1 MINYH
6 IGKLIDGICQEKN
19 LDREK
24 IYGGLCYKTTF
35 QKIGQGVIEPGKWL
49 ADTLIERMGVS
60 PNKFGYLLTK
70 EEEEEYEQSIQ
81 LLLFLQQ
88 EKREDLKQLL
98 EKVGCEFFEKG
109 EKSYRQ
115 NCKKQFQAYIF
126 LASQACFPGFYLC
139 QEEGQSQGKQQ
150 GVVEYRGIAGIVK
163 ALHMTLPDFG
173 KKRLRELW
181 FGRTEW
187 ALVVL
192 LADRLYQ
199 KKRRKKRGYF
209 LYQQI
214 LWQMPKQQT
223 DRELLRICYPYV
235 IALFLFRLEK
245 DKDSSGNWLSRKGL
259 DFLGEEGKLYGI
271 EAMLRYGI
279 FCMEQNRKKDRM
291 EGERI
296 EEEQE
301 LGWQRQA
308 LDTVESARRNYG
320 KQEYGAAFYYAKLVE
335 VSIRGQKQGE
345 AIRHVRHSLGKT
357 QAEISKE
364 IDHKML
370 SKIETGKKEP
380 SPSTLQR
387 VGEALGWKERRY
399 FPFICS
405 DDFRLHEYRRQVAAL
420 IVDRKWEEADFEL
433 QQLERELDR
442 GEVLNQQTLLR
453 LRTVIDAGRGRISG
467 EEKLRRLEQALALTV
482 PPEAKLA
489 EWPLDQGELVLLNNI
504 ANTKEAMGD
513 LAGAAA
519 LLEAGKHSCE
529 SRQNGIAWNQDAY
542 LLILYNLSRYIGQ
555 MGRYQE
561 ALELIETGLQ
571 VSYQAG
577 SGIYLGRFLYKKA
590 WNLEEQ
596 CKEKGDW
603 NENKK
608 EACLKLHRQAFSL
621 AYLFRYKDQMKLIQK
636 HCMEEYGINIEDEW
650 KRTS

>member
-1 MINYH
+1 MKYH
-6 IGKLIDGICQEKN
+6 IGKLIDGICQERS

-24 IYGGLCYKTTF
+24 IYGGLCDKRTF
-35 QKIGQGVIEPGKWL
+35 QKIEQGMLDPGKWL
-49 ADTLIERMGVS
+49 ADTLMERMGVS

-70 EEEEEYEQSIQ
+70 EEEEEYEQS
-81 LLLFLQQ
+81 LFLVLFLQQ
-88 EKREDLKQLL
+88 ERREELKRLL
-98 EKVGCEFFEKG
+98 ENVEGEVFEKK
-109 EKSYRQ
+109 EKSYRK

-126 LASQACFPGFYLC
+126 LASQACFPGFYLW
-139 QEEGQSQGKQQ
+139 QEEEQDQGEQQ
-150 GVVEYRGIAGIVK
+150 GAAEYRGIEGIVK
-163 ALHMTLPDFG
+163 ALRITLPDFG
-173 KKRLRELW
+173 KKRLREFW

-223 DRELLRICYPYV
+223 DKELLRICYPYV

-245 DKDSSGNWLSRKGL
+245 DRDSSESWLVRKGL

-291 EGERI
+291 EEQT
-296 EEEQE
+296 EEDQE

-320 KQEYGAAFYYAKLVE
+320 KQKYGAAFYYAKLAE
-335 VSIRGQKQGE
+335 VSVRGQKQGE

-357 QAEISKE
+357 QAEVSKD

-370 SKIETGKKEP
+370 SKFETGKKEP
-380 SPSTLQR
+380 SPYTLQR

-433 QQLERELDR
+433 QQLEMELDR
-442 GEVLNQQTLLR
+442 EEVLNQQTLLR
-453 LRTVIDAGRGRISG
+453 LRTVIDAGRGRISE

-482 PPEAKLA
+482 PLEAKLA

-513 LAGAAA
+513 LVGAAA

-577 SGIYLGRFLYKKA
+577 NGIYLGRFLYKKA

-621 AYLFRYKDQMKLIQK
+621 AYVLKQKKRMEIIKK
-636 HCMEEYGINIEDEW
+636 HCQETYGIDIRREYKAD
-650 KRTS
+650 

>member
-1 MINYH
+1 MKYH
-6 IGKLIDGICQEKN
+6 IGKLIDGICQERS

-24 IYGGLCYKTTF
+24 IYGGLCDKRTF
-35 QKIGQGVIEPGKWL
+35 QKIGQGMLEPGKWL
-49 ADTLIERMGVS
+49 ADALLERMGVS
-60 PNKFGYLLTK
+60 PNKFGYLLT
-70 EEEEEYEQSIQ
+70 EEEEKEYEQS
-81 LLLFLQQ
+81 LFLVLFLQQ
-88 EKREDLKQLL
+88 ERREELKRLL
-98 EKVGCEFFEKG
+98 ENVEGEVFEKK
-109 EKSYRQ
+109 EKSYRK

-126 LASQACFPGFYLC
+126 LASQACFPGFYLW
-139 QEEGQSQGKQQ
+139 QEEEQDQGEQQ
-150 GVVEYRGIAGIVK
+150 GAAEYRGIEGIVK
-163 ALHMTLPDFG
+163 VLRITLPDFG
-173 KKRLRELW
+173 KKRLREFW

-223 DRELLRICYPYV
+223 DKELLRICYPYV

-245 DKDSSGNWLSRKGL
+245 DGDSSESWLVRKGL

-291 EGERI
+291 EERT
-296 EEEQE
+296 EEDQE

-320 KQEYGAAFYYAKLVE
+320 KQKYGAAFYYAKLAE
-335 VSIRGQKQGE
+335 VSVRGQKQGE

-357 QAEISKE
+357 QVEVSKD

-370 SKIETGKKEP
+370 SKFETGKKEP
-380 SPSTLQR
+380 SLFTLQR

-433 QQLERELDR
+433 QQLEMELDR
-442 GEVLNQQTLLR
+442 EEVLNQQTLLR
-453 LRTVIDAGRGRISG
+453 LRTVIDAGRGRISE

-513 LAGAAA
+513 LVGAAA

-577 SGIYLGRFLYKKA
+577 NGIYLGRFLYKKA

-621 AYLFRYKDQMKLIQK
+621 AYLFRYKDQMKLIK
-636 HCMEEYGINIEDEW
+636 KRCMEEYGINIEDEW

>member
-1 MINYH
+1 M
-6 IGKLIDGICQEKN
+6 
-19 LDREK
+19 
-24 IYGGLCYKTTF
+24 
-35 QKIGQGVIEPGKWL
+35 
-49 ADTLIERMGVS
+49 
-60 PNKFGYLLTK
+60 
-70 EEEEEYEQSIQ
+70 
-81 LLLFLQQ
+81 
-88 EKREDLKQLL
+88 
-98 EKVGCEFFEKG
+98 
-109 EKSYRQ
+109 
-115 NCKKQFQAYIF
+115 
-126 LASQACFPGFYLC
+126 
-139 QEEGQSQGKQQ
+139 
-150 GVVEYRGIAGIVK
+150 
-163 ALHMTLPDFG
+163 
-173 KKRLRELW
+173 
-181 FGRTEW
+181 
-187 ALVVL
+187 
-192 LADRLYQ
+192 ADRLYQ

-223 DRELLRICYPYV
+223 DKELLRICYPYV

-245 DKDSSGNWLSRKGL
+245 NRDSSESWLVRKGL

-291 EGERI
+291 EERT
-296 EEEQE
+296 EEDQE

-320 KQEYGAAFYYAKLVE
+320 KQEYGAAFYYAKLAE

-357 QAEISKE
+357 QAEVSKD

-370 SKIETGKKEP
+370 SKFETGKKEP
-380 SPSTLQR
+380 SLFTLQR

-433 QQLERELDR
+433 LQLEMELDR
-442 GEVLNQQTLLR
+442 KEALNQQTLLR

-513 LAGAAA
+513 LAGATA

-555 MGRYQE
+555 MGQYQE

-577 SGIYLGRFLYKKA
+577 NGIYLGRFLYKKA

-621 AYLFRYKDQMKLIQK
+621 AYVLKQKKRMEIIKK
-636 HCMEEYGINIEDEW
+636 HCQETYGIDIRREYKAD
-650 KRTS
+650 

>member
-1 MINYH
+1 MKYH
-6 IGKLIDGICQEKN
+6 IGKLIDGICQERN

-24 IYGGLCYKTTF
+24 IYGGLCDKRTF
-35 QKIGQGVIEPGKWL
+35 QKIEQGMLDPGKWL
-49 ADTLIERMGVS
+49 ADALMERMGVS

-70 EEEEEYEQSIQ
+70 EEGEEYEQS
-81 LLLFLQQ
+81 LFLVLFLQQ
-88 EKREDLKQLL
+88 EKREELKRLL
-98 EKVGCEFFEKG
+98 ENVGGEVFEKK
-109 EKSYRQ
+109 EKSYRK

-126 LASQACFPGFYLC
+126 LASQACFPGFYLW
-139 QEEGQSQGKQQ
+139 QEEEQEKGEQQ
-150 GVVEYRGIAGIVK
+150 GAAEYRGIEGIVK
-163 ALHMTLPDFG
+163 ALRITLPDFG
-173 KKRLRELW
+173 KKRLREFW
-181 FGRTEW
+181 FGKTEW

-223 DRELLRICYPYV
+223 DKELLRICYPYV

-245 DKDSSGNWLSRKGL
+245 NRDSSESWLVRKGL

-279 FCMEQNRKKDRM
+279 FCMEQSRKKDRM
-291 EGERI
+291 EERT
-296 EEEQE
+296 EEDQE
-301 LGWQRQA
+301 IGWQRQA
-308 LDTVESARRNYG
+308 LDTVESARRKYG
-320 KQEYGAAFYYAKLVE
+320 KQKYGAAFYYAKLAE
-335 VSIRGQKQGE
+335 VSVRGQKQGE

-357 QAEISKE
+357 QVEVSKD

-370 SKIETGKKEP
+370 SKFETGKKEP
-380 SPSTLQR
+380 SLFTLQR

-405 DDFRLHEYRRQVAAL
+405 DDFHLHEYRRQVAAL
-420 IVDRKWEEADFEL
+420 IVNRKWEEADFEL
-433 QQLERELDR
+433 LQLEMELDR
-442 GEVLNQQTLLR
+442 EEALNQQTLLR

-489 EWPLDQGELVLLNNI
+489 EWSLDQGELVLLNNI

-513 LAGAAA
+513 LAGATA
-519 LLEAGKHSCE
+519 LLEAGKRSCE

-555 MGRYQE
+555 MGQYQE

-577 SGIYLGRFLYKKA
+577 NGIYLGRFLYKKA

-621 AYLFRYKDQMKLIQK
+621 AYVLKQKKRMEIIKK
-636 HCMEEYGINIEDEW
+636 HCQETYGIDIRREYKAD
-650 KRTS
+650 

>member
-1 MINYH
+1 MKYH
-6 IGKLIDGICQEKN
+6 IGKLIDGICQERS

-24 IYGGLCYKTTF
+24 IYGGLCDKRTF
-35 QKIGQGVIEPGKWL
+35 QKIEQGMLDPGKWL
-49 ADTLIERMGVS
+49 ADTLMERMGVS

-70 EEEEEYEQSIQ
+70 EEEEEYEQS
-81 LLLFLQQ
+81 LFLVLFLQQ
-88 EKREDLKQLL
+88 EKREELKRLL
-98 EKVGCEFFEKG
+98 KNVEGEVFEKK
-109 EKSYRQ
+109 EKSYRK

-126 LASQACFPGFYLC
+126 LASQACFPGFYLW
-139 QEEGQSQGKQQ
+139 QEEEQDQGEQQ
-150 GVVEYRGIAGIVK
+150 GAAEYRGIEGIVK
-163 ALHMTLPDFG
+163 ALRITLPDFG
-173 KKRLRELW
+173 KKRLREFW
-181 FGRTEW
+181 FGKTEW

-223 DRELLRICYPYV
+223 DKELLRICYPYV

-245 DKDSSGNWLSRKGL
+245 NRDSSESWLVRKGL

-291 EGERI
+291 EERT
-296 EEEQE
+296 EEDQE

-320 KQEYGAAFYYAKLVE
+320 KQEYGAAFYYVKLAE

-357 QAEISKE
+357 QAEVSKD

-370 SKIETGKKEP
+370 SKFETGKKEP
-380 SPSTLQR
+380 SLFTLQR

-433 QQLERELDR
+433 LQLEMELDR
-442 GEVLNQQTLLR
+442 KEALNQQTLLR

-513 LAGAAA
+513 LAGATA

-555 MGRYQE
+555 MGQYQE

-577 SGIYLGRFLYKKA
+577 NGIYLGRFLYKKA

-621 AYLFRYKDQMKLIQK
+621 AYVLKQKKRMEIIKK
-636 HCMEEYGINIEDEW
+636 HCQETYGIDIRREYKAD
-650 KRTS
+650 

>member
-1 MINYH
+1 MKYH
-6 IGKLIDGICQEKN
+6 IGKLIDGICQERN

-24 IYGGLCYKTTF
+24 IYGGLCDKRTF
-35 QKIGQGVIEPGKWL
+35 QKIEQGMLDPGKWL
-49 ADTLIERMGVS
+49 ADALMERMGVS

-70 EEEEEYEQSIQ
+70 EEGEEYEQS
-81 LLLFLQQ
+81 LFLVLFLQQ
-88 EKREDLKQLL
+88 EKREELKRLL
-98 EKVGCEFFEKG
+98 ENVGGEVFEKK
-109 EKSYRQ
+109 EKSYRK

-126 LASQACFPGFYLC
+126 LASQACFPGFYLW
-139 QEEGQSQGKQQ
+139 QEEEQEKGEQQ
-150 GVVEYRGIAGIVK
+150 GAAEYRGIEGIVK
-163 ALHMTLPDFG
+163 ALRITLPDFG
-173 KKRLRELW
+173 KKRLREFW
-181 FGRTEW
+181 FGKTEW

-223 DRELLRICYPYV
+223 DKELLRICYPYV

-245 DKDSSGNWLSRKGL
+245 NRDSSESWLVRKGL

-279 FCMEQNRKKDRM
+279 FCMEQSRKKDRM
-291 EGERI
+291 EERT
-296 EEEQE
+296 EEDQE
-301 LGWQRQA
+301 IGWQRQA
-308 LDTVESARRNYG
+308 LDTVESARRKYG
-320 KQEYGAAFYYAKLVE
+320 KQKYGAAFYYAKLAE
-335 VSIRGQKQGE
+335 VSVRGQKQGE

-357 QAEISKE
+357 QVEVSKD

-370 SKIETGKKEP
+370 SKFETGKKEP
-380 SPSTLQR
+380 SLFTLQR

-405 DDFRLHEYRRQVAAL
+405 DDFHLHEYRRQVAAL
-420 IVDRKWEEADFEL
+420 IVNRKWEEADFEL
-433 QQLERELDR
+433 LQLEMELDR
-442 GEVLNQQTLLR
+442 EEALNQQTLLR

-489 EWPLDQGELVLLNNI
+489 EWSLDQGELVLLNNI

-513 LAGAAA
+513 LAGATA
-519 LLEAGKHSCE
+519 LLEAGKRSCE

-577 SGIYLGRFLYKKA
+577 NGIYGMRIRKKPA
-590 WNLEEQ
+590 
-596 CKEKGDW
+596 
-603 NENKK
+603 
-608 EACLKLHRQAFSL
+608 
-621 AYLFRYKDQMKLIQK
+621 
-636 HCMEEYGINIEDEW
+636 
-650 KRTS
+650 

>member
-1 MINYH
+1 MKYH
-6 IGKLIDGICQEKN
+6 IGKLIDGICQERS

-24 IYGGLCYKTTF
+24 IYGGLCDKRTF
-35 QKIGQGVIEPGKWL
+35 QKIEQGMLDPGKWL
-49 ADTLIERMGVS
+49 ADTLMERMGVS

-70 EEEEEYEQSIQ
+70 EEEEEYEQS
-81 LLLFLQQ
+81 LFLVLFLQQ
-88 EKREDLKQLL
+88 EKREELKRLL
-98 EKVGCEFFEKG
+98 KNVEGEVFEKK
-109 EKSYRQ
+109 EKSYRK

-126 LASQACFPGFYLC
+126 LASQACFPGFYLW
-139 QEEGQSQGKQQ
+139 QEEEQDQGEQQ
-150 GVVEYRGIAGIVK
+150 GAAEYRGIEGIVK
-163 ALHMTLPDFG
+163 ALRITLPDFG
-173 KKRLRELW
+173 KKRLREFW
-181 FGRTEW
+181 FGKTEW

-223 DRELLRICYPYV
+223 DKELLRICYPYV

-245 DKDSSGNWLSRKGL
+245 NRDSSESWLVRKGL

-291 EGERI
+291 EERT
-296 EEEQE
+296 EEDQE

-320 KQEYGAAFYYAKLVE
+320 KQEYGAAFYYAKLAE

-357 QAEISKE
+357 QAEVSKD

-370 SKIETGKKEP
+370 SKFETGKKEP
-380 SPSTLQR
+380 SLFTLQR

-433 QQLERELDR
+433 LQLEMELDR
-442 GEVLNQQTLLR
+442 KEALNQQTLLR

-513 LAGAAA
+513 LAGATA

-555 MGRYQE
+555 MGQYQE

-577 SGIYLGRFLYKKA
+577 NGIYLGRFLYKKA

-621 AYLFRYKDQMKLIQK
+621 AYVLKQKKRMEIIKK
-636 HCMEEYGINIEDEW
+636 HCQETYGIDIRREYKAD
-650 KRTS
+650 

>member
-1 MINYH
+1 MKYH
-6 IGKLIDGICQEKN
+6 IGKLIDGICQERS

-24 IYGGLCYKTTF
+24 IYGGLCDKRTF
-35 QKIGQGVIEPGKWL
+35 QKIEQGMLDPGKWL
-49 ADTLIERMGVS
+49 ADTLMERMGVS

-70 EEEEEYEQSIQ
+70 EEEEEYEQS
-81 LLLFLQQ
+81 LFLVLFLQQ
-88 EKREDLKQLL
+88 ERREELKRLL
-98 EKVGCEFFEKG
+98 ENVEGEVFEKK
-109 EKSYRQ
+109 EKSYRK

-126 LASQACFPGFYLC
+126 LASQACFPGVYLW
-139 QEEGQSQGKQQ
+139 QEEEQDQGEQQ
-150 GVVEYRGIAGIVK
+150 GAAEYRGIEGIVK
-163 ALHMTLPDFG
+163 VLRITLPDFG
-173 KKRLRELW
+173 KKRLREFW

-223 DRELLRICYPYV
+223 DKELLRICYPYV

-245 DKDSSGNWLSRKGL
+245 DGDSSESWLVRKGL

-291 EGERI
+291 EERT
-296 EEEQE
+296 EEDQE

-320 KQEYGAAFYYAKLVE
+320 KQKYGAAFYYAKLAE
-335 VSIRGQKQGE
+335 VSVRGQKQGE

-357 QAEISKE
+357 QAEVSKD

-370 SKIETGKKEP
+370 SKFETGKKEP
-380 SPSTLQR
+380 SPYTLQR

-433 QQLERELDR
+433 QQLEMELDR
-442 GEVLNQQTLLR
+442 EEVLNQQTLLR
-453 LRTVIDAGRGRISG
+453 LRTVIDAGRGRISE

-482 PPEAKLA
+482 PLEAKLA

-513 LAGAAA
+513 LVGAAA

-577 SGIYLGRFLYKKA
+577 NGIYLGRFLYKKA

-621 AYLFRYKDQMKLIQK
+621 AYVLKQKKRMEIIKK
-636 HCMEEYGINIEDEW
+636 HCQETYGIDIRREYKAD
-650 KRTS
+650 